1 MEKLKEKLDFKKLN
15 EAIGTGNKILKLL
28 YTLLII
34 VVVYS
39 LTMLVKEWGIL
50 KIFLSVLSVLS
61 PFFIGYVLAWLL
73 NPVVNK
79 LEDKGLKRTL
89 SVFLNEVSSIF
100 SKISVSSLSVSLI
113 NSSFIS
119 FLSNPLFEL
128 LYFLQILHYL
138 HQNK

>member
-50 KIFLSVLSVLS
+50 THTYIIYQNNEMYSILSKI
-61 PFFIGYVLAWLL
+61 LL
-73 NPVVNK
+73 N
-79 LEDKGLKRTL
+79 
-89 SVFLNEVSSIF
+89 
-100 SKISVSSLSVSLI
+100 
-113 NSSFIS
+113 
-119 FLSNPLFEL
+119 EL
-128 LYFLQILHYL
+128 LIIFP
-138 HQNK
+138 

>member
-100 SKISVSSLSVSLI
+100 SKIGLRAISASIAILRIFSENIFYLS
-113 NSSFIS
+113 
-119 FLSNPLFEL
+119 
-128 LYFLQILHYL
+128 
-138 HQNK
+138 